1 VSPAAPLCVPRTGAQ
16 FRHSQDQALLRCRS
30 NPACPL
36 ANSARTCRAAL
47 APPYPTPP
55 HPPGLDIT
63 LTNNNDWFGD
73 VARPAFLRL
82 ALRDGAAATAITT
95 PSSAA
100 YTSPQSAP
108 YLTLLTVPKPGDTLR
123 WAWEGGGGG

>member
-1 VSPAAPLCVPRTGAQ
+1 M
-16 FRHSQDQALLRCRS
+16 
-30 NPACPL
+30 
-36 ANSARTCRAAL
+36 ARTCRACSS
-47 APPYPTPP
+47 PTLPHPP

-73 VARPAFLRL
+73 VVARPAFLRL
-82 ALRDGAAATAITT
+82 ALRDGAAATAVAT

-123 WAWEGGGGG
+123 WAREGGGGGEMGGR